1 MASGNIRSDGLVT
14 AAGKGQVCV
23 PTADKNSQ
31 FKKLRALRDNSLCFD
46 CVNTR
51 PTWASVTHGVFICLD
66 CSSTHRSMGVH
77 LTFVRSVDLDEWTQ
91 RQIDAM
97 RLGGNGTA
105 RSYFRKHG
113 MPLDGG
119 KDADKKY
126 KSRVAAKYREELA
139 KLVEEE
145 AKKRGEGSQD
155 ANISENV
162 SSLLS
167 NLEIGDDV
175 SQQEEARKKLQEARS
190 KGAAEGKGLQ
200 VLQPKLKLASSH
212 QNASKLVVGGL
223 RKPSGSSKL
232 SGRSMLLKKKTA
244 IGGGKIR
251 VNKLGSTKLSM
262 NDSSSGDADGFEDI
276 AETQAAAIKAE
287 QEQKQME
294 ADEEMARRLQSE
306 LEVDSGANGTTGNS
320 SETVYSNGNAQ
331 TAAVTADKP
340 TPKPKLPAVPLP
352 KKSSM
357 ESSMAKLKASNND
370 FFSDF

>member
-23 PTADKNSQ
+23 PTTDKNSQ

-97 RLGGNGTA
+97 RIGGNGTA

-155 ANISENV
+155 ANNSENV

-175 SQQEEARKKLQEARS
+175 SQQEEARKKLQEARA

-200 VLQPKLKLASSH
+200 VLQPKMKLASSH

-232 SGRSMLLKKKTA
+232 SGSMLLKKKTA

-320 SETVYSNGNAQ
+320 SETVYSNGNTQ
-331 TAAVTADKP
+331 TAAATADKP
-340 TPKPKLPAVPLP
+340 TPKPKPPAVPVP